1 MYQNGTLIQSN
12 KLTINHTIFYTT
24 MIDSIDLLTVVYE
37 DFCSKYNLPHVSAD
51 EQNVNQLSQFER
63 DWLKQF
69 VLLWDASQEDFIAY
83 YPSK

>member
-1 MYQNGTLIQSN
+1 
-12 KLTINHTIFYTT
+12 
-24 MIDSIDLLTVVYE
+24 MIDSIDFLTTVYE
-37 DFCSKYNLPHVSAD
+37 DFCYKYNLPHVSAD
-51 EQNVNQLSQFER
+51 EQDVYKLSQFEQ

>member
-1 MYQNGTLIQSN
+1 
-12 KLTINHTIFYTT
+12 
-24 MIDSIDLLTVVYE
+24 MIDSIDFLTTVYE

-51 EQNVNQLSQFER
+51 EQDVYKLSQFEQ

-83 YPSK
+83 IPLNNNNQNNFMEVTNNDF

>member
-1 MYQNGTLIQSN
+1 
-12 KLTINHTIFYTT
+12 
-24 MIDSIDLLTVVYE
+24 MIDSIDFLTTVYE

-51 EQNVNQLSQFER
+51 EQDVYKLSLFEQ

>member
-1 MYQNGTLIQSN
+1 MN
-12 KLTINHTIFYTT
+12 
-24 MIDSIDLLTVVYE
+24 DSIDFLTTVYE

-51 EQNVNQLSQFER
+51 EQDVYKLSQFEQ

>member
-1 MYQNGTLIQSN
+1 MHTL
-12 KLTINHTIFYTT
+12 FFEFT
-24 MIDSIDLLTVVYE
+24 MIDSIDFLTTVYE
-37 DFCSKYNLPHVSAD
+37 DFCSKYDLPHVSAD
-51 EQNVNQLSQFER
+51 EQDVYKLSQFEQ